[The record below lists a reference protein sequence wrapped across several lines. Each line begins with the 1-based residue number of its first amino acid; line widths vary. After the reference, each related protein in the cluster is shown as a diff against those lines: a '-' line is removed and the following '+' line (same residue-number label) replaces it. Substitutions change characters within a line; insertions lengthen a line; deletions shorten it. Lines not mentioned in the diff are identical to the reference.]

1 MRANT
6 NIVAAVLACAV
17 STQALSQSYDPE
29 SGQSPLVLLQ
39 GPQDGVAYYQ
49 KLEKA
54 RELNA
59 AEQWAEA
66 EPLWDA
72 LVREYPRCAEC
83 WMLLGRTKLRL
94 QKGDEAAVAY
104 RRAGP
109 LIGWDLQYANGYRAA
124 ALLQAGHKEEAF
136 DQLREMIF
144 QRHGYWRQQLA
155 DNWAPYFDSVKDDP
169 EFREITGWP
178 DTSGWSRVKGWRY
191 DLDFLY
197 SETKRVNP
205 EYRDLPFPPEME
217 RRYRTLVRDVPR
229 LSDEEIYFQ
238 IGRVLAPLHQGH
250 VSMFPFARAGF
261 LPLRFYVFPEGIFII
276 EAKGQYAPLNGARV
290 LSIGSLSAEEAW
302 RRLAESASVDGDMQ
316 HAWEIQR
323 LAEVA
328 NLKGM
333 GAVTDSAAI
342 PLEVEDAQG
351 SKRTVTIAGTME
363 APSNDQS
370 DRPDRLLA
378 PPSVMAPLFLSH
390 MHDVFWHQVLP
401 DKNALYVQVNNIL
414 DGQNETLAAY
424 GKRLWSEMEQTQ
436 VTNLI
441 LDLRH
446 NNGGSTQLYEELLR
460 SLIAFSRVP
469 GHTVY
474 VLIGRRSYSAT
485 GNFVTDLE
493 RLTDPIFV
501 GEASSECCN
510 LYGDPIELTLP
521 YSGIQLE
528 VTALRWQLSTPS
540 DRRREI
546 SPELPVQL
554 TAAAYFA
561 GKDPA
566 LDAIFKLI
574 AAHPAG

>member
-1 MRANT
+1 MKFL
-6 NIVAAVLACAV
+6 VVVLSCAV
-17 STQALSQSYDPE
+17 ASQALSQSYDPQ

-39 GPQDGVAYYQ
+39 VPQDGVGYYR
-49 KLEKA
+49 KLQKA
-54 RELNA
+54 RDLNA

-66 EPLWDA
+66 ESLWET
-72 LVREYPRCAEC
+72 LVQEYPRCAEC

-94 QKGDEAAVAY
+94 KKGDEAAAAY

-109 LIGWDLQYANGYRAA
+109 LTGWDLQFANGYRAAA

-144 QRHGYWRQQLA
+144 QRHGFWRQQLA
-155 DNWAPYFDSVKDDP
+155 DDWAPYFDSVKDDP

-191 DLDFLY
+191 DLEFLY

-205 EYRDLPFPPEME
+205 DYRDLPFPPELE
-217 RRYRTLVRDVPR
+217 RRYRALERGVSR

-238 IGRVLAPLHQGH
+238 IGRVLAVLHQGH
-250 VSMFPFARAGF
+250 VSMFPMLSAGF
-261 LPLRFYVFPEGIFII
+261 LPLRFYVFPEGIFIV
-276 EAKGQYAPLNGARV
+276 EAKGEYASLAGVRV
-290 LSIGSLSAEEAW
+290 VSIGSLPAEEAW
-302 RRLAESASVDGDMQ
+302 RRLAEFSSVDGDMQ
-316 HAWEIQR
+316 HVWEIQR

-333 GAVTDSAAI
+333 GAIKDTAAI
-342 PLEVEDAQG
+342 PLTVEDSRG
-351 SKRTVTIAGTME
+351 ETRTVSVAVTSE
-363 APSNDQS
+363 PPSNDQS
-370 DRPDRLLA
+370 ERPDRLLA
-378 PPSVMAPLFLSH
+378 PPAVAAPLFLSR
-390 MHDVFWHQVLP
+390 MRDVFWHQQLP
-401 DKNALYVQVNNIL
+401 EQNALYVQVNNIL
-414 DGQNETLAAY
+414 DSPNETLEAY
-424 GKRLWSEMEQTQ
+424 GKRLWGELEQTQ

-446 NNGGSTQLYEELLR
+446 NNGGATPLYEELLR
-460 SLIAFSRVP
+460 SIIAFRRVS
-469 GHTVY
+469 GHAVY

-493 RLTDPIFV
+493 RLVDPVFV

-521 YSGIQLE
+521 YSGTKLE
-528 VTALRWQLSTPS
+528 VTALRWQLSVPS

-546 SPELPVQL
+546 SPEVPVQL
-554 TAAAYFA
+554 TATAYFA

-566 LDAIFKLI
+566 LDAIFELI
-574 AAHPAG
+574 SARSAD